1 MRRIM
6 LATVLALS
14 LIFGYTVAGPMAHE
28 IKEKSGETSEVS
40 NLLGKGVKNPQG
52 EDLGT
57 ITDVVA
63 GPEGRIA
70 FAVLSYWI
78 SSDTQMRVAVPFD
91 ALSCEGQNCVLNTS
105 RETFDSAP
113 TFVLEGEL
121 AEQKLAED
129 IYRYFGVQPY
139 WTEEGTQK

>member
-1 MRRIM
+1 MRRI
-6 LATVLALS
+6 VLAAV
-14 LIFGYTVAGPMAHE
+14 LILALILGYTVPTAMAHE
-28 IKEKSGETSEVS
+28 MMGKTGETSQVS
-40 NLLGKGVKNPQG
+40 ELLGKGVKNPEG

-91 ALSCEGQNCVLNTS
+91 ALSCEGQNCVLNVS
-105 RETFDSAP
+105 KEAFDTAP
-113 TFVLEGEL
+113 VFVLEDEL

-139 WTEEGTQK
+139 WTEEGRE

>member
-1 MRRIM
+1 MRSIK
-6 LATVLALS
+6 LAAVLILAV
-14 LIFGYTVAGPMAHE
+14 IIGYTVPDAMAHE
-28 IKEKSGETSEVS
+28 MMEKSGETSEIS
-40 NLLGKGVKNPQG
+40 ELLGKGVKNPKG

-57 ITDVVA
+57 ITDVVV
-63 GPEGRIA
+63 GPEGRVA
-70 FAVLSYWI
+70 FAVLSYWV
-78 SSDTQMRVAVPFD
+78 SADMQMRVAVPFS
-91 ALSCEGQNCVLNTS
+91 ALSCEGEKCILNAS

>member
-1 MRRIM
+1 MPAAVLI
-6 LATVLALS
+6 LAV
-14 LIFGYTVAGPMAHE
+14 IIGYTVPNAMTHE
-28 IKEKSGETSEVS
+28 MMEKNGGKSEVS
-40 NLLGKGVKNPQG
+40 ELLGKGVKNPQG
-52 EDLGT
+52 ENLGT
-57 ITDVVA
+57 ITDVVT

-70 FAVLSYWI
+70 FAVLSYWV
-78 SSDTQMRVAVPFD
+78 SADTQMRVAVPFD

-105 RETFDSAP
+105 KETLGFAP
-113 TFVLEGEL
+113 AFVLEGEL

>member
-1 MRRIM
+1 M
-6 LATVLALS
+6 LAAVLILA
-14 LIFGYTVAGPMAHE
+14 LIFGYTVSYAMVQE
-28 IKEKSGETSEVS
+28 MIEKSGETSEVS
-40 NLLGKGVKNPQG
+40 ELLGKGVKNPKG

-57 ITDVVA
+57 ITDVVT

-70 FAVLSYWI
+70 FAVLSYWV

-105 RETFDSAP
+105 KETLGFAP
-113 TFVLEGEL
+113 TFVLEDEL

-139 WTEEGTQK
+139 WTEEGIQK

>member
-1 MRRIM
+1 MERLM
-6 LATVLALS
+6 LAVILTLALIS
-14 LIFGYTVAGPMAHE
+14 GYSVPKVTASEMM
-28 IKEKSGETSEVS
+28 EKSGKKSEVS
-40 NLLGKGVKNPQG
+40 KLLGKGVKNPMG
-52 EDLGT
+52 EALGT
-57 ITDVVA
+57 ITDLSA
-63 GPEGRIA
+63 GPEGHIA
-70 FAVLSYWI
+70 FAVVSYWI

-105 RETFDSAP
+105 KETLGFAP

-139 WTEEGTQK
+139 WTEEGRER